1 MTTESAELQP
11 ISLPDD
17 MQDWAQDNAPMIS
30 RLSAAIH
37 QKPDMSE
44 KAIWG
49 MIASEVSPEWSHAK
63 SSLKSAEKQMRFVH
77 APENMP
83 LGLIGSALHSEETNS
98 AQRDL
103 AMALAGFTIIDET
116 LRQQEDLT
124 KLLRAVRMHQHT
136 ISQSLEIS
144 LNVADVTVAFAAVA
158 PAPEKAA
165 PGAFV
170 RNAVR
175 RLPLKVQNGKLSLS
189 FRSTQNLKSRTA
201 TALLSAK
208 KQPRPQTVS

>member
-1 MTTESAELQP
+1 MKTESAELQL

-30 RLSAAIH
+30 RLSAAIRE
-37 QKPDMSE
+37 KPDMSE
-44 KAIWG
+44 KTLWG
-49 MIASEVSPEWSHAK
+49 MIASEFSPEWSHAK

-83 LGLIGSALHSEETNS
+83 LGLIGSALHSEETNN

-116 LRQQEDLT
+116 LRQQEYLS
-124 KLLRAVRMHQHT
+124 KLLRAVRNHQHSIT
-136 ISQSLEIS
+136 QSLEIS
-144 LNVADVTVAFAAVA
+144 LNAADVTVAFAAVA

-165 PGAFV
+165 PGVFV

-175 RLPLKVQNGKLSLS
+175 KLPLKVQNGKLSLS
-189 FRSTQNLKSRTA
+189 FRSTQSLKSRTA
-201 TALLSAK
+201 AALLCAK
-208 KQPRPQTVS
+208 KKPRPQPVS